1 MGERFSDWNH
11 LSPDL
16 PFRFRAFLPPLGCTQ
31 LPIQLLAKALAD
43 TAVLGGVPDA
53 SALTPIFTA
62 FAAANHA
69 QRLLSWPSF
78 ALPCDEKEKPPP
90 PTEWALLVAL
100 ECARSSL
107 PPSFTAIIHSS
118 LMDLETRNPNSSLFG
133 SDEQGIDYGVGDFLP
148 ALMNQPHSVTAGRAI
163 GKLARLLA
171 EVQAIF
177 EPTILAPLPVLIC
190 RAAHHVALDARNLDN
205 PTLASLGSR
214 AAFAIACAAKPRPD
228 KLPLACLFG
237 YPQVREQIREWVVQ
251 WGAEASLSLS
261 ELNEVDTKPLQDF
274 VQLVSEAILTKLNG
288 AQLWGLMP
296 SNHPPTAELHRAV
309 DLAGAALTFDAQA
322 MSAWEV
328 QRWGDWCSEPRV
340 GRVFPVGLALLALTR
355 LPHVDIS
362 ARIETMIV
370 QTRQA
375 DGWRYYEDFTDI
387 PPDTDDL
394 GLVLRLFSTLKHPE
408 IDRSIFQ
415 RSFDLLRASLK
426 EDTEFPVWLQ
436 VGLDEPISK
445 NAPHWQGPRCVAV
458 AAQLALGLIE
468 AQIPDE
474 DLRTTVLEWILQT
487 WENQREAAVFHYT
500 WPFAR
505 LLLAKLA
512 HALATNSIP
521 SNHAQRFQP
530 LMVKMAEEIRLSR
543 QADGGWGTPLTTAC
557 HLAIL
562 AMHSPDFDPWPS
574 VVYLASRQGPGGLWP
589 SEPLYRCPGKDGA
602 PMAHGA
608 PFITTGICLDA
619 LLDVRARLEL
629 EHSRGASATKN
640 ARQREG

>member
-1 MGERFSDWNH
+1 MGERFSCWNH

-16 PFRFRAFLPPLGCTQ
+16 PFRFRAFLLPLGCTQ
-31 LPIQLLAKALAD
+31 LPIQQLAKALTD
-43 TAVLGGVPDA
+43 TAVLGGVRDA
-53 SALTPIFTA
+53 SALAPIFTS

-69 QRLLSWPSF
+69 QLLLSWPSF
-78 ALPCDEKEKPPP
+78 ALPCDEKEKTPP

-107 PPSFTAIIHSS
+107 PASLTASIHSS
-118 LMDLETRNPNSSLFG
+118 LTSLGTLNPNTWLFG
-133 SDEQGIDYGVGDFLP
+133 HDEQGLDYGVGDLLH
-148 ALMNQPHSVTAGRAI
+148 ALTNQPQGAVSGRAI

-177 EPTILAPLPVLIC
+177 EPNIIAPLPVLIC
-190 RAAHHVALDARNLDN
+190 RAAHHVALDTRNLKGN
-205 PTLASLGSR
+205 PTLSSLGSR

-228 KLPLACLFG
+228 KLPLASLFG
-237 YPQVREQIREWVVQ
+237 HSQVREQIREWVLQ
-251 WGAEASLSLS
+251 WGAEASLSL
-261 ELNEVDTKPLQDF
+261 NEAEAKPLQDF
-274 VQLVSEAILTKLNG
+274 VHLVSEAILTKLNQ
-288 AQLWGLMP
+288 ARLWGLMP

-309 DLAGAALTFDAQA
+309 DLACAALEFDPEAV
-322 MSAWEV
+322 SAWEV

-340 GRVFPVGLALLALTR
+340 GRVFPVGLALLALAR
-355 LPHVDIS
+355 LKHVDIS
-362 ARIETMIV
+362 ARIEAMIA

-394 GLVLRLFSTLKHPE
+394 GLVLRLFATLKHPQ

-415 RSFDLLRASLK
+415 RSFDLLRISLK
-426 EDTEFPVWLQ
+426 KDAEFPVWLE
-436 VGLDEPISK
+436 VGLDKPISE
-445 NAPHWQGPRCVAV
+445 NAPHWLGPRCVAV
-458 AAQLALGLIE
+458 AAQLALGMIE

-474 DLRTTVLEWILQT
+474 DLRSRVLEWILQT
-487 WENQREAAVFHYT
+487 WEKQKEAAVFHYT

-512 HALATNSIP
+512 HALAADSIP
-521 SNHAQRFQP
+521 SNHAKRFQP
-530 LMVKMAEEIRLSR
+530 LMLKMVEEIRLSR

-562 AMHSPDFDPWPS
+562 AMHAVDFDPWPS
-574 VVYLASRQGPGGLWP
+574 IVYLASRQGPGGLWP

-608 PFITTGICLDA
+608 SIITTGICLDA
-619 LLDVRARLEL
+619 LLDVRVRLEL
-629 EHSRGASATKN
+629 DDLRSAAATKD
-640 ARQREG
+640 AGQREG